1 MRILIADDEP
11 ISRLVLQRTLEL
23 WGYDLIVARDGD
35 EALELLQTPR
45 GPELAILAWMLQGVD
60 GPGICERIR
69 AQDAEPYRYLILLTS
84 KCEPEEVA
92 RGLDSGADDQLA
104 KPFHPV
110 ELRARIR
117 AGRRILDLQN
127 QLISTREALR
137 YRATRD
143 TLTGLLNRGVA
154 IERLQQE
161 LTRASRQKAGG
172 MAVLLFDLDHFKHVN
187 DRYGHLAGD
196 EVLREVARRAQDVL
210 RPCDHLGRY
219 GGEEFLV
226 ILADCGPEAALVVA
240 ERIRFALADRPVR
253 AEGAI
258 IPVSAS
264 VGAVTSGQGRTGED
278 LVRLADQALYEAKGQ
293 GRNCTVAS
301 WLLPA
306 TGQLT
311 G

>member
-23 WGYDLIVARDGD
+23 WGYELIVARSGL
-35 EALELLQTPR
+35 EALEQLRTPR
-45 GPELAILAWMLQGVD
+45 GPELAILAWMLKGID
-60 GPGICERIR
+60 GPGICEQIR
-69 AQDAEPYRYLILLTS
+69 GEAAEPYRYLILLTS
-84 KCEPEEVA
+84 KSEPEEVA
-92 RGLDSGADDQLA
+92 QGLDSGADDQLA

-117 AGRRILDLQN
+117 AGRRILRLQN

-143 TLTGLLNRGVA
+143 TLTGLLNRGVVL
-154 IERLQQE
+154 ERLQQE
-161 LTRASRQKAGG
+161 LSRARRGEGDS
-172 MAVLLFDLDHFKHVN
+172 MAALLFDLDHFKHIN

-196 EVLREVARRAQDVL
+196 EVLREVGRRVHEVL
-210 RPCDHLGRY
+210 RPYDHFGRY

-226 ILADCGPEAALVVA
+226 VLADRGAEEALVVS
-240 ERIRFALADRPVR
+240 ERIRAVLASRPVR

-258 IPVSAS
+258 IPVTAS
-264 VGAVTSGQGRTGED
+264 LGAVTSAQASDGEA
-278 LVRLADQALYEAKGQ
+278 LVRLADHALYAAKGS
-293 GRNCTVAS
+293 GRNRTVAS
-301 WLLPA
+301 WLLPEP
-306 TGQLT
+306 GKLT